1 MIQFCHRDHFHFIVM
16 IPDIADII
24 GKLDIVASNSYL
36 TPGIGGICVCGVE
49 AGVGGFRSP
58 PSAIELLVD

>member
-1 MIQFCHRDHFHFIVM
+1 MTRNIVN
-16 IPDIADII
+16 IKKKHDAKP
-24 GKLDIVASNSYL
+24 SNSYL
-36 TPGIGGICVCGVE
+36 TPGIGGICVCGVD

>member
-1 MIQFCHRDHFHFIVM
+1 M